1 MANLSELKLAHRAL
15 IQAYPFR
22 RVDWRPGTRLARP
35 LNKARVALITTAG
48 YYLPSQTPFEQSF
61 RHDDCSYREIPGHTP
76 VETLRIGHT
85 SDAFDHSGIE
95 SDRNLALPVDRLRE
109 LVDQGILGAAGPRH
123 FSIMGSIIAPGR
135 LIRESGPEIA
145 ATLRRDAVDAVL
157 LVPV

>member
-1 MANLSELKLAHRAL
+1 MAHLSDLKLTHRAL

-22 RVDWRPGTRLARP
+22 RVDWRPGTRLNRP
-35 LNKARVALITTAG
+35 LNQARIALITTAG
-48 YYLPSQTPFEQSF
+48 FYLPDQPPFEQSF
-61 RHDDCSYREIPGHTP
+61 RHDDCSYREIASQTE

-95 SDRNLALPVDRLRE
+95 SDRNLAFPLDRLRE
-109 LVDQGILGAAGPRH
+109 LSESGVVGEAAPRH
-123 FSIMGSIIAPGR
+123 FSIMGSIIAPAK

-145 ATLRRDAVDAVL
+145 EKLRLDAVDAVF